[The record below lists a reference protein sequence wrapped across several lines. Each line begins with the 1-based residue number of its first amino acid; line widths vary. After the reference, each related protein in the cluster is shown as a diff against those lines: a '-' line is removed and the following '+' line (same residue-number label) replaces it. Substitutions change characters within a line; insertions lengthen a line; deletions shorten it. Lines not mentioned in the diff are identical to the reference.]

1 MRHASVPLMKWKRCC
16 AALLLVFFQ
25 HYLLVVTRAQANPS
39 EAEIGRK
46 FSLVARTQFPLVR
59 DYVVQRYLKSLG
71 QRIVARLEQAEFPY
85 EFSVVQD
92 DSMNAFAVPG
102 GYLYFN
108 SGLILRVSSDDE
120 LAGVLGHEIAH
131 VQGHHMVRQQ
141 QDTKLLSYAGLASMI
156 LALINPVLAAGA
168 SSIAG
173 AAQMKY
179 LRQLEEEADSRGLEN
194 MQRAGFDPRGMPR
207 FFKKMSEEDRL
218 NPVDVPPYMRSHP
231 MSQERLNYVENLLS
245 TMHWNQT
252 APSDDFELRRVQ
264 AILRTLHAPK
274 ARMLAEFQQQ
284 AAAAPEDT
292 KALALLGV
300 VQLRFNDLAAAQ
312 QTLEQAAAK
321 GLRLDDEL
329 GMLYLRLGQKEKARQ
344 AFARLSET
352 DPQHAGA
359 HNQLCKIFYEEGD
372 LARASQ
378 ECRTAQSLDSQ
389 LDESY
394 LTLAQI
400 AQQQGKSAESR
411 ILLAQ
416 AMELQGRPE
425 AALAQYGQALSLLN
439 PDDPRFPELEK
450 KREELQTIVNELSQY
465 RR

>member
-1 MRHASVPLMKWKRCC
+1 MKWKRFRSV
-16 AALLLVFFQ
+16 LLLLLLQ
-25 HYLLVVTRAQANPS
+25 HHFLVVPRVQADPS
-39 EAEIGRK
+39 EADIGRK

-59 DYVVQRYLKSLG
+59 DYVVQRYLKNIG

-92 DSMNAFAVPG
+92 DSLNAFSVPG

-141 QDTKLLSYAGLASMI
+141 QDTKLLSYVGLASMI

-168 SSIAG
+168 SSLAG

-179 LRQLEEEADSRGLEN
+179 LRQLEEEADSRGLQY
-194 MQRAGFDPRGMPR
+194 MRQAGFDPHGMPQ
-207 FFKKMSEEDRL
+207 FFKKMTEEDRL
-218 NPVDVPPYMRSHP
+218 NPTDVPPYMRSHP
-231 MSQERLNYVENLLS
+231 MSQERLNYVENLLN

-252 APSDDFELRRVQ
+252 APSDDFALKRVQ
-264 AILRTLHAPK
+264 AILRALNSPK
-274 ARMLAEFQQQ
+274 ARLLSEFQQQ
-284 AAAAPEDT
+284 VADAPNDI

-300 VQLRFNDLAAAQ
+300 VQLRFNDLAPAQ
-312 QTLEQAAAK
+312 QTLEQAAAN

-329 GMLYLRLGQKEKARQ
+329 GMLYLRLGQKDKARQ

-352 DPQHAGA
+352 DPQHADA

-372 LARASQ
+372 LARALQ
-378 ECRTAQSLDSQ
+378 ECRTAQTLDPQ

-425 AALAQYGQALSLLN
+425 AALAQYGQALSLLS
-439 PDDPRFPELEK
+439 PDDLKVAELEK
-450 KREELQTIVNELSQY
+450 KREELQTLVNELGQY